1 MRILIVSNS
10 VKRKIKAFI
19 KKHPDLHLKLER
31 VLSTLLENPTSS
43 KFGAHK
49 LTGKLKNL
57 HAASIT
63 YDHRLVF
70 FFDNK
75 NLYIVYIG
83 SHDEVY

>member
-1 MRILIVSNS
+1 MRILVVSNS
-10 VKRKIKAFI
+10 AKRKMRAFI
-19 KKHPDLHLKLER
+19 KKHPDLQLKLEQ
-31 VLSTLLENPTSS
+31 VIFAILKNPSSS
-43 KFGAHK
+43 KLRIHK

-70 FFDNK
+70 FFDDQC
-75 NLYIVYIG
+75 VYLVNIG